1 MWLPLQLVLEFLGRS
16 LVWLAVMA
24 AFGAVAALVV
34 TAAARRPL
42 RSAWPATA
50 LGGLVGAVMGAS
62 LADRFGWPE
71 PLVWRVWRREV
82 PLAWAAG
89 GALLGAA
96 AAWAVVRFRSSR
108 PAKAP
113 DPGIPPQLRSTP
125 PAEG

>member
-24 AFGAVAALVV
+24 AFGAAAALVI

-42 RSAWPATA
+42 RTAWPTTA
-50 LGGLVGAVMGAS
+50 LAGLAGAVMGAS

-71 PLVWRVWRREV
+71 PFVFRVWRREV

-96 AAWAVVRFRSSR
+96 AAWAIDRVRAAR
-108 PAKAP
+108 KAAP
-113 DPGIPPQLRSTP
+113 PFPLPPGP
-125 PAEG
+125 

>member
-42 RSAWPATA
+42 RTAWPWTLLA
-50 LGGLVGAVMGAS
+50 GLVGAVLGAS

-71 PLVWRVWRREV
+71 QLVLRVWRREV

-96 AAWAVVRFRSSR
+96 VTWAVVRFRSSR
-108 PAKAP
+108 PVKAP
-113 DPGIPPQLRSTP
+113 EPGTP
-125 PAEG
+125 PSPSPAPPAGG

>member
-24 AFGAVAALVV
+24 AFGTVAALAV

-42 RSAWPATA
+42 RSAWPVTA

-82 PLAWAAG
+82 PLAWAVG

-96 AAWAVVRFRSSR
+96 AAWAIDRLRAARRAATPSR
-108 PAKAP
+108 LAP
-113 DPGIPPQLRSTP
+113 E
-125 PAEG
+125 A